1 MSDHD
6 TYLQLLFT
14 AAANLYGEITMHE
27 LWDIYLILKE
37 KGIAREKIHK
47 KDILAFAAEKKS
59 EDTVYDFF
67 EENELYTEEERNPDR
82 LRVINKVL
90 MKEGDFE
97 NFYTVDELHDA
108 FEPDVPDDFW
118 QYGSDEMPRQYNALY
133 DWIGDRKTADG
144 TFIDVDGDTYTPA
157 YPGKML
163 KEIRRRSQKEIKDG
177 VPREME
183 KFSALDR
190 IMLEIYIDIQV
201 GKKPIAFI
209 VSDTITA
216 MESHGVNMRSNDVN
230 RLSRLL
236 FELFLKMPAWCL
248 NGNTMEDC
256 LNELAAMQDPR
267 FEILND
273 KNAAMLLCADLL
285 VHLYDEPEDN
295 SKKTED

>member
-97 NFYTVDELHDA
+97 NFYTVDELRDA

-133 DWIGDRKTADG
+133 DWIGDRKAADG
-144 TFIDVDGDTYTPA
+144 TFTDMDGDTFTPA

-163 KEIRRRSQKEIKDG
+163 KEIRRRSQKEIKD
-177 VPREME
+177 
-183 KFSALDR
+183 D
-190 IMLEIYIDIQV
+190 LEIIRLLLRLADDI
-201 GKKPIAFI
+201 
-209 VSDTITA
+209 
-216 MESHGVNMRSNDVN
+216 NMRINDIN

-236 FELFLKMPAWCL
+236 FDLFLKMPAWCL

-256 LNELAAMQDPR
+256 LDELAAMQDPR
-267 FEILND
+267 FEILD
-273 KNAAMLLCADLL
+273 EKNAAMLLCADLL
-285 VHLYDEPEDN
+285 VHLYDEPEDD